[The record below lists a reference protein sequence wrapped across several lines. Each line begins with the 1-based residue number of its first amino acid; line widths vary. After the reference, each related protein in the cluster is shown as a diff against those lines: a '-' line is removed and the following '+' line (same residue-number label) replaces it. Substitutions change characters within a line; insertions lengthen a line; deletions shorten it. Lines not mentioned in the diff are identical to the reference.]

1 LSTYPR
7 FPGDAGA
14 ILRKG
19 ASADERGSRLENE
32 WSQKGLRVLVVED
45 EALIAL
51 LLEDMLIEL
60 GAIFVGPFANLAAA
74 VAAAGQDDFD
84 VALIDLNLGA
94 ERADDVAAVLAGR
107 GIPFAL
113 ASGEPDRAHSLG
125 QTAVLQ
131 KPFTFDDIADALHR
145 LNHARG

>member
-1 LSTYPR
+1 M
-7 FPGDAGA
+7 
-14 ILRKG
+14 
-19 ASADERGSRLENE
+19 
-32 WSQKGLRVLVVED
+32 SQPGLRVLVVED

-51 LLEDMLIEL
+51 LLEDMIIEL
-60 GAIFVGPFANLAAA
+60 GAEFVGPFASLTSA

-84 VALIDLNLGA
+84 VALIDMNLGA
-94 ERADDVAAVLAGR
+94 DRADDVARVLSGR

-113 ASGEPDRAHSLG
+113 ASGETDSAHNLG

-145 LNHARG
+145 LNDARGRCA

>member
-1 LSTYPR
+1 M
-7 FPGDAGA
+7 
-14 ILRKG
+14 
-19 ASADERGSRLENE
+19 
-32 WSQKGLRVLVVED
+32 VED

>member
-1 LSTYPR
+1 MGKEL
-7 FPGDAGA
+7 
-14 ILRKG
+14 L
-19 ASADERGSRLENE
+19 
-32 WSQKGLRVLVVED
+32 QKGLRVLVVED

-60 GAIFVGPFANLAAA
+60 GAEFVGPFASLSAA

-84 VALIDLNLGA
+84 VALIDMNLGA
-94 ERADDVAAVLAGR
+94 ERADDVAAVLSER

-113 ASGEPDRAHSLG
+113 ASGEPDPAHSLG

-145 LNHARG
+145 LNDARG